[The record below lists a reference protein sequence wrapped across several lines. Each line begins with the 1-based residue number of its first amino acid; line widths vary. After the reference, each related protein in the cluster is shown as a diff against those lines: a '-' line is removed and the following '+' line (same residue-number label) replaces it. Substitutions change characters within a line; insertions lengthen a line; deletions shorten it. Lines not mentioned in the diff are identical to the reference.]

1 MKKKINYYWR
11 LFATGL
17 SFTLFGIGGV
27 ILWIVIFPLLNLIPT
42 DKLNKIK
49 RSQRCVHYSFYLFIG
64 IMHRLGVMT
73 YEVKGLKKI
82 NRTGQ
87 LIIANHPTLI
97 DIVFL
102 ISRMPEASCIVKQ
115 QLFHNPFTKGSVINA
130 GYIDNGNPEQMISQ
144 SVDCLK
150 SGGTMVIFPEG
161 TRSING
167 KAYKFQRSAARIA
180 IEANATVT
188 PITITCKPNTLSKAE
203 KWYQIPES
211 RFHLVMQVGND
222 MVLDEFLT
230 IKQKTI
236 AARRFNRYLQD
247 YFTRKR
253 EKYEQYGE

>member
-1 MKKKINYYWR
+1 MKKKFNYYWR
-11 LFATGL
+11 LFATAL
-17 SFTLFGIGGV
+17 SFIFFGVGGV
-27 ILWIVIFPLLNLIPT
+27 ILWIVIFPILNLIPA
-42 DKLNKIK
+42 DKQNKTK

-64 IMHRLGVMT
+64 IMHKLGVMT
-73 YEVKGLKKI
+73 YEVKGLEKI

-102 ISRMPEASCIVKQ
+102 ISRMPQASCIVKE

-130 GYIDNGNPEQMISQ
+130 GYIKNENPEQMIRQ

-167 KAYKFQRSAARIA
+167 KSYKFQRSAARIA

-188 PITITCKPNTLSKAE
+188 PVTITCQPSTLSKAE
-203 KWYQIPES
+203 KWYQIPET
-211 RFHLVMQVGND
+211 RFHLVMHVRND
-222 MVLDEFLT
+222 MVLDEFFT

-247 YFTRKR
+247 YFTQER
-253 EKYEQYGE
+253 ENYEQYGE